1 MFELTNVAM
10 AVHYFARLLNFFIL
24 IRVVF
29 SWIRINPY
37 SAPGQ
42 FIISVTEPILGP
54 IRTMIHQVFKYNGM
68 LDFSPII
75 GIILINMISNFV
87 IGLLR

>member
-1 MFELTNVAM
+1 MLETTNVAM

-24 IRVVF
+24 IRVIF

-37 SAPGQ
+37 SLLGQ
-42 FIISVTEPILGP
+42 FIYGVTEPILSP
-54 IRTMIHQVFKYNGM
+54 IRTMIQQVFRYQGM
-68 LDFSPII
+68 MDFSPII
-75 GIILINMISNFV
+75 GIIFINMLSSFI